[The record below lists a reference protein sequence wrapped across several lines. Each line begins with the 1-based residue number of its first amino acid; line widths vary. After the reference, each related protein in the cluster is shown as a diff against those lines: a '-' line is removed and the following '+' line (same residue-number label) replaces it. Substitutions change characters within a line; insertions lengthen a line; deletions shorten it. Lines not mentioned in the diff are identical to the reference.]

1 MSEPSGQRG
10 GALSSPIAVSGPDR
24 EAEAICV
31 ASVWPR
37 CWCRKLPAAV
47 YARSRNAEPMV
58 RSRLP
63 PAARLQKEAK
73 RFDTGKLS
81 SDSEEDQNI
90 LIRVKQVT
98 LRRQRQR
105 VYSPVVALV
114 LPSGKAVASRPMQDG
129 VPMRDLVADW
139 KKWSRAERVLA
150 VMGTLLIVA
159 LPLDC

>member
-1 MSEPSGQRG
+1 VPTSVISQRG
-10 GALSSPIAVSGPDR
+10 TER
-24 EAEAICV
+24 
-31 ASVWPR
+31 
-37 CWCRKLPAAV
+37 
-47 YARSRNAEPMV
+47 V
-58 RSRLP
+58 RIRLP

-90 LIRVKQVT
+90 LICVKQVT
-98 LRRQRQR
+98 LRRQCRR
-105 VYSPVVALV
+105 VYSPAVALA

-159 LPLDC
+159 LPLGLLMTG